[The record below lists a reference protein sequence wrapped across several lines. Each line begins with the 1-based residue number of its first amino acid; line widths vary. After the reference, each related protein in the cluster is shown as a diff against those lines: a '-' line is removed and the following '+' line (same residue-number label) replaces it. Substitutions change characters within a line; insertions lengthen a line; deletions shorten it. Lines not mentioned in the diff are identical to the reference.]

1 MNENDFHLGFQA
13 WVEWWHY
20 LQQVF
25 YKRYY
30 DHEYEN
36 WWYDISKSLYYN
48 IVYWIG
54 IRIINPFVFAYP
66 FLIIRVSLIT
76 VSVWQQDILTV
87 TMNRKEHFRLIGN
100 GIVKVGRGLGLYL
113 TEASATMI
121 GILEG
126 LSDISVKAEF
136 PFHFNCTLFHS
147 LCSLFLL
154 NNHEKANVLTYR
166 AWIPGRT
173 TS

>member
-1 MNENDFHLGFQA
+1 M
-13 WVEWWHY
+13 
-20 LQQVF
+20 
-25 YKRYY
+25 
-30 DHEYEN
+30 
-36 WWYDISKSLYYN
+36 
-48 IVYWIG
+48 
-54 IRIINPFVFAYP
+54 
-66 FLIIRVSLIT
+66 LIAI
-76 VSVWQQDILTV
+76 SVWQQDILTV

>member
-25 YKRYY
+25 YKRFY
-30 DHEYEN
+30 DHEYER
-36 WWYDISKSLYYN
+36 YDISKSLYYN
-48 IVYWIG
+48 IIYWIG
-54 IRIINPFVFAYP
+54 IRIINPFKFAYP
-66 FLIIRVSLIT
+66 FLIIRVSLTT
-76 VSVWQQDILTV
+76 VPVWQQDILTV

-126 LSDISVKAEF
+126 LSDISDISESRISLSF
-136 PFHFNCTLFHS
+136 QLHFISFT
-147 LCSLFLL
+147 
-154 NNHEKANVLTYR
+154 V
-166 AWIPGRT
+166 
-173 TS
+173 